1 MVSQYMDIKAEEGVI
16 ASIFAS
22 PEELDLVADILV
34 PEDFGEPRNETI
46 YKAMLA
52 VAAEGT
58 KINEINVLAYL
69 RKNNQLQEIGG
80 TEAMLR
86 FRDLETLYAY
96 DTDVVGYSIIVKDE
110 SKKRQIL
117 QVARR
122 LHDLGALNNGMTA
135 DEAIAQ
141 SELLMRQLATNTLKS
156 EALPVGDTLDAR
168 IEAIRERMEMPEGTT
183 SGTPSGFID
192 LDAKT
197 SGWRGGQFI
206 IVAARPGM
214 GKALALDTPILTSTG
229 WKTMG
234 LVEVGDEVF
243 HPSGEPTRVVE
254 TSPIRFDA
262 DCYEVMFND
271 GSSLIADA
279 EHEFPVMISGLQD
292 MVISVLTVDQMKTM
306 LNIGKEVRIP
316 GHDAVKLDNE
326 QLYLDD
332 RSVDLLPRTLT
343 NIATSLHNPAQ
354 ITQYGNLETRLAFL
368 QTAYDTYD
376 GQQLEEDVQ
385 QSLNILAATVGRR
398 ILWEDDKISE
408 ITDATDRFVTSI
420 KAISTTPVKCIQIE
434 HSDHIYLAGANLI
447 PTHNSTLALDF
458 ARNAAFLADKTVIFF
473 SLEMGRDE
481 LEERLLS
488 AESRVELTKI
498 RSGKNISEEEY
509 ASLVESTERI
519 RHSKLIFD
527 DTPEGTLAH
536 FRAVASKQAA
546 RPEGLDMI
554 IIDYLQLMRGGGK
567 DRQQEVSEFSR
578 GIKLLAK
585 ELNVP
590 IIALSQLNRGPE
602 QRADKKPQLS
612 DLRESGS
619 LEQDADII
627 LFVSRP
633 EYYDPQDRPGQA
645 FLDIAKHR
653 GGPTGNIAVIPLLEY
668 SKFVNS
674 TGRFPAEPTSEE
686 PPPVDPEQ
694 LVARQIDEYEKQ
706 GVNTFAGDEPP
717 PLGEEPQPA
726 AW

>member
-16 ASIFAS
+16 ASIFAA

-156 EALPVGDTLDAR
+156 EALPVGETLDAR

-214 GKALALDTPILTSTG
+214 GKALALDTPILTSAG

-262 DCYEVMFND
+262 DCYEVTFND

-292 MVISVLTVDQMKTM
+292 RVISVFTVEQMKTM
-306 LNIGKEVRIP
+306 LDVGKEVRIP
-316 GHDAVKLDNE
+316 GHDAV
-326 QLYLDD
+326 
-332 RSVDLLPRTLT
+332 
-343 NIATSLHNPAQ
+343 
-354 ITQYGNLETRLAFL
+354 
-368 QTAYDTYD
+368 
-376 GQQLEEDVQ
+376 
-385 QSLNILAATVGRR
+385 NILEATVGRR
-398 ILWEDDKISE
+398 ILWEDAKVAE
-408 ITDATDRFVTSI
+408 VTDTTDRFVTSI
-420 KAISTTPVKCIQIE
+420 RAISTTPVKCIQIE
-434 HSDHIYLAGANLI
+434 HSDHIYLAGVNLI

-554 IIDYLQLMRGGGK
+554 VIDYLQLMRGGGK

-653 GGPTGNIAVIPLLEY
+653 GGPTGSISVIPLLEY

-686 PPPVDPEQ
+686 PPPVDADQ

-706 GVNTFAGDEPP
+706 GVNAFAGDEPP
-717 PLGEEPQPA
+717 PLSDEPQPA